1 MAHLYLIENWNIKLS
16 INTAPG
22 GTAAYSAL
30 SVGIDNMQEALN
42 EIVQQYHFF
51 ADEGF
56 GRSRVTAEQPVWTFS
71 GRRVWGDAAQD
82 YIFGQKYKLGN
93 ERETDA
99 KVEFT
104 ADGYNYTITFDCT
117 IANIQE
123 LGGAT
128 EENSAISFEI
138 HVDGKPT
145 VTKSAV
151 TPGTP

>member
-16 INTAPG
+16 INTAPAS
-22 GTAAYSAL
+22 TANYEEL
-30 SVGIDNMQEALN
+30 NKGIDNMQEQLN

-56 GRSRVTAEQPVWTFS
+56 GRSRVTAEQPIWTFS

-82 YIFGQKYKLGN
+82 WVFGQKYKLGD
-93 ERETDA
+93 ERQTDA
-99 KVEFT
+99 KVEYT
-104 ADGYNYTITFDCT
+104 ANGYDYTITFDCT

-128 EENSAISFEI
+128 EENSAISFEV

-145 VTKSAV
+145 ATKVAH
-151 TPGTP
+151 T

>member
-22 GTAAYSAL
+22 STAVYSPL
-30 SVGIDNMQEALN
+30 NVGIDNMQEALN

-82 YIFGQKYKLGN
+82 YIFAQKYALGDG
-93 ERETDA
+93 RQTDA
-99 KVEFT
+99 KVEYT
-104 ADGYNYTITFDCT
+104 ANGYKYEITFDCA

-138 HVDGKPT
+138 HVNGKPT
-145 VTKSAV
+145 LSKTAV
-151 TPGTP
+151 SG

>member
-16 INTAPG
+16 INISPSSTAS
-22 GTAAYSAL
+22 YKEL
-30 SVGIDNMQEALN
+30 SEGIDNMQEALN
-42 EIVQQYHFF
+42 EVVQQYKFF

-56 GRSRVTAEQPVWTFS
+56 GRSRVTAQQPVWTFS
-71 GRRVWGDAAQD
+71 GRRVWGDDAQD
-82 YIFGQKYKLGN
+82 FIFGQKYKLGD
-93 ERETDA
+93 ERQTDA
-99 KVEFT
+99 KVEYT
-104 ADGYNYTITFDCT
+104 ADGYNYSITFDCT

-145 VTKSAV
+145 LTKTAV
-151 TPGTP
+151 TP

>member
-16 INTAPG
+16 INTAPSS
-22 GTAAYSAL
+22 TASYAEL
-30 SVGIDNMQEALN
+30 NEGIDNMQEQLN

-56 GRSRVTAEQPVWTFS
+56 GRSRVTAEQPIWTFS
-71 GRRVWGDAAQD
+71 GRRIWGDAAQD
-82 YIFGQKYKLGN
+82 WVFGQKYKLGD
-93 ERETDA
+93 ERQTDA
-99 KVEFT
+99 KVEYT
-104 ADGYNYTITFDCT
+104 ANGYKYTITFDCT

-128 EENSAISFEI
+128 EENSAVSFEV

-145 VTKSAV
+145 LTKTAA
-151 TPGTP
+151 T

>member
-1 MAHLYLIENWNIKLS
+1 MAQLYLIENWNIKLS

-22 GTAAYSAL
+22 GTAAYEPL
-30 SVGIDNMQEALN
+30 NVGIDNMQEALN

-82 YIFGQKYKLGN
+82 YIFGQKYALGDG
-93 ERETDA
+93 RQTDA
-99 KVEFT
+99 KVE
-104 ADGYNYTITFDCT
+104 YTVNGFKYEITFDCA

-138 HVDGKPT
+138 HVNGKPT
-145 VTKSAV
+145 LSKTAV
-151 TPGTP
+151 SG

>member
-22 GTAAYSAL
+22 STAVYSPL
-30 SVGIDNMQEALN
+30 NVGIDNMQEALN

-82 YIFGQKYKLGN
+82 YIFGQKYTLGDG
-93 ERETDA
+93 RQTDA
-99 KVEFT
+99 KVEYT
-104 ADGYNYTITFDCT
+104 ANGYDYEIVFDCT

-128 EENSAISFEI
+128 EENSAISFEV

-145 VTKSAV
+145 LSKTAV
-151 TPGTP
+151 SG

>member
-16 INTAPG
+16 INTAPAS
-22 GTAAYSAL
+22 TANYVEL
-30 SVGIDNMQEALN
+30 NEGIDNMQEQLN

-56 GRSRVTAEQPVWTFS
+56 GRSRVTAEQPIWTFS

-82 YIFGQKYKLGN
+82 WVFGQKYKLGD
-93 ERETDA
+93 ERQTDA
-99 KVEFT
+99 KVEYT
-104 ADGYNYTITFDCT
+104 ANGYDYTITFDCT

-128 EENSAISFEI
+128 EENSAISFEV

-145 VTKSAV
+145 ATKVAH
-151 TPGTP
+151 T

>member
-16 INTAPG
+16 INTTPA
-22 GTAAYSAL
+22 GTANYAEL
-30 SVGIDNMQEALN
+30 NEGIDNMQEQLN

-56 GRSRVTAEQPVWTFS
+56 GRSRVTAEQPIWTFS

-82 YIFGQKYKLGN
+82 WVFGQKYKLGD
-93 ERETDA
+93 ERQTDA
-99 KVEFT
+99 KVEYT
-104 ADGYNYTITFDCT
+104 ANGYDYSIVFDCT

-128 EENSAISFEI
+128 EENSAISFEV

-145 VTKSAV
+145 ATKVAH
-151 TPGTP
+151 T